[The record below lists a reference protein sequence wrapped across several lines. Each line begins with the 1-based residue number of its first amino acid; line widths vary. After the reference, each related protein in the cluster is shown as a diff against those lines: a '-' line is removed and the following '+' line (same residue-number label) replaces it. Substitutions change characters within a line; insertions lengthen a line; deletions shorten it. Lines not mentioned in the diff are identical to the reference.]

1 MYNIGDTILYA
12 AQGVC
17 KIQEM
22 MQRDFNG
29 TIMEYYVLKPVFSDN
44 STIYVPVNN
53 PALVGKMRRILSK
66 EEIEQIIR
74 DMPEEE
80 LLWFDDEAERKE
92 KFREVLFRAD
102 TRELVRMIKAL
113 YLHQQKQQEK
123 GKHLHA
129 ADERVFK
136 EAEKILYDEFAL
148 VLQIRPEQVVPFITE
163 KMQIQAKSLEQ
174 AGA

>member
-1 MYNIGDTILYA
+1 MYKIGDTILYA

-80 LLWFDDEAERKE
+80 LLWFDDETERKK